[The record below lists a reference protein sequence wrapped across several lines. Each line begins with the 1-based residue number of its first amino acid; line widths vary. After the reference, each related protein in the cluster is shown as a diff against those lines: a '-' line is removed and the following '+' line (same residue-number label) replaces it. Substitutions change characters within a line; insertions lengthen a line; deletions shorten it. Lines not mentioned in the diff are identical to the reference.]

1 MPSFR
6 VILWV
11 IAAALVGLIAAAPA
25 GAAGP
30 QDAIHEVMAGDNLHL
45 IAGYYYGDAR
55 QWERIWDA
63 NKPLVK
69 NPNVIERGTFL
80 RIPNASAPETPY
92 AEFAARAHREAA
104 ERAAATAA
112 GTKSEAPPVEKEVR
126 VMGEDKP
133 AEPAPAP
140 AATPAPPAGSP
151 APTPVGPPTT
161 APPPAK
167 APARPVS

>member
-1 MPSFR
+1 MSMLR
-6 VILWV
+6 VALCV
-11 IAAALVGLIAAAPA
+11 TFGAVVGLTASAPAAAATAAPP
-25 GAAGP
+25 GP

-80 RIPNASAPETPY
+80 RIPNASAPDTPY
-92 AEFAARAHREAA
+92 AEFAARTRREAA
-104 ERAAATAA
+104 EKAAATKVEAA
-112 GTKSEAPPVEKEVR
+112 PVEKEVR

-140 AATPAPPAGSP
+140 ADTP
-151 APTPVGPPTT
+151 
-161 APPPAK
+161 PPPAK